1 MGSESFQKRER
12 EKRRQERNA
21 ERRERRQQR
30 KEEKEEVAEPVDTD
44 ALMERFRILSEQ
56 HASRAIDDATYEAE
70 RLEIFTALGLE
81 DAHRV

>member
-12 EKRRQERNA
+12 EKRRQERAA
-21 ERRERRQQR
+21 EKRERQETR
-30 KEEKEEVAEPVDTD
+30 KTTETEPVDTD

-81 DAHRV
+81 DVRNA

>member
-12 EKRRQERNA
+12 ERRRQERAA
-21 ERRERRQQR
+21 ERRERRESR
-30 KEEKEEVAEPVDTD
+30 KEIEPEEIDTD

-81 DAHRV
+81 DVRSA

>member
-12 EKRRQERNA
+12 EKRRQERAA
-21 ERRERRQQR
+21 ERRERREQR
-30 KEEKEEVAEPVDTD
+30 KEIEPEPVDTD

-56 HASRAIDDATYEAE
+56 HACRAIDDATYEAE

-81 DAHRV
+81 DVRSA

>member
-12 EKRRQERNA
+12 EKRRQERAA
-21 ERRERRQQR
+21 EKRERQETR
-30 KEEKEEVAEPVDTD
+30 KTMETEPVDTD
-44 ALMERFRILSEQ
+44 ALMEQFRILSER

-81 DAHRV
+81 DVHNA

>member
-30 KEEKEEVAEPVDTD
+30 KEEVAEPVDTE
-44 ALMERFRILSEQ
+44 ALMERFRVLSEQ

>member
-12 EKRRQERNA
+12 EKRRQERAA
-21 ERRERRQQR
+21 ERRQRRETR
-30 KEEKEEVAEPVDTD
+30 REVETEPVDTD

-81 DAHRV
+81 DVRSA

>member
-30 KEEKEEVAEPVDTD
+30 KDEVAEPVDTE
-44 ALMERFRILSEQ
+44 ALMERFRVLSEQ